1 MTDKMVSLRLDAEA
15 ADALAVL
22 TKDGRSRSDA
32 IREALLVAAKRK
44 RSDDLRAEAERLA
57 ADPADVAEKT
67 AILEFM
73 ESASDPW

>member
-1 MTDKMVSLRLDAEA
+1 MVSLRLDAEA

-32 IREALLVAAKRK
+32 IRNALVVAAKSK
-44 RSDDLRAEAERLA
+44 RSDELRAEAERLA
-57 ADPADVAEKT
+57 ADPADVAEKK

-73 ESASDPW
+73 ESDSDPW